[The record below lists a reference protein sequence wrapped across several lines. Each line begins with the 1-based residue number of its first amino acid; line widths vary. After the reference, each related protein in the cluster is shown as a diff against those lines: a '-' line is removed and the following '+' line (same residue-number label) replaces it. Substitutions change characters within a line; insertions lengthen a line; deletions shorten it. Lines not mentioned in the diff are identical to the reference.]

1 MSRKA
6 KAISLSVLL
15 VFSGACGGE
24 DPSDDDAATAAA
36 TDLSPSA
43 RPEVLETLR
52 QDLAAE
58 RHPSDGGG
66 RAWLEQGSLP
76 AVAGEAGTWTL
87 VYEAGPLGIAED
99 GVLFFQAP
107 AFWGWSTP
115 QVREPAAA
123 GYTEVTTSA
132 QGVELHPD
140 TVGESLLAIV
150 IGGRA
155 LEAGERVRIAYGAGP
170 QGARADRY
178 AERDSVFWV
187 GVDGDGDGVR
197 GLVPDPPSVNVAS
210 GVARRLVL
218 TLPTTARPGEAVR
231 LTVAAVDRV
240 GNAAAEFEGEIRLS
254 GPEGSLLFPMLVSLG
269 PGDEGR
275 KSVIATAPIEGVFR
289 LDAEV
294 AGGGPVGR
302 SNPIVVGPDAPSVLW
317 GDLHGHSNFSD
328 GTGTPE
334 DYFRYARDVA
344 ALDVVALTDHDH
356 WGMQPLSRHPELWE
370 EIVRQTH
377 SFHEPGRFV
386 TILGYEWTS
395 WLHGHRHVLYF
406 DDAGEVLSSVDPDYD
421 DPGKLWAA
429 LRGREAMTFAH
440 HSAGGPVATNW
451 EIPPDPAIEPVTEIV
466 SVHGSSEA
474 ADSPKG
480 IYAPVPG
487 NYVRD
492 VLARGYRL
500 GFIGS
505 GDSHDGHPGLV
516 AIAGASGGL
525 AAILADELSREG
537 VLAALRARRAYAT
550 NGPRIFLDVRLGGFP
565 MGSTIHPDEGPIE
578 LSVRVVAE
586 APIESIDVVRS
597 EGVVP
602 LAIAARESVEL
613 RREVRDLEPGDFLYV
628 RVVQADGGAAWSSP
642 FFVR

>member
-1 MSRKA
+1 
-6 KAISLSVLL
+6 
-15 VFSGACGGE
+15 
-24 DPSDDDAATAAA
+24 
-36 TDLSPSA
+36 
-43 RPEVLETLR
+43 
-52 QDLAAE
+52 
-58 RHPSDGGG
+58 
-66 RAWLEQGSLP
+66 
-76 AVAGEAGTWTL
+76 VAGEAGTWIL
-87 VYEAGPLGIAED
+87 VYEAGPLGIAEG
-99 GVLFFQAP
+99 GVVFLQAP
-107 AFWGWSTP
+107 PFWGWSTP
-115 QVREPAAA
+115 QVSEPAAA
-123 GYTEVTTSA
+123 GFTEVTTA
-132 QGVELHPD
+132 APGVELHPE
-140 TVGESLLAIV
+140 TVGDGLLAIV
-150 IGGRA
+150 IGGRT
-155 LEAGERVRIAYGAGP
+155 LEAGERVRVVYGAGP
-170 QGARADRY
+170 QGARADWY
-178 AERDSVFWV
+178 AESDSVFWI

-197 GLVPDPPSVNVAS
+197 GLVPDPPRVNVAA
-210 GVARRLVL
+210 GVARRFVL
-218 TLPTTARPGEAVR
+218 TLPTTARIGQEVR
-231 LTVAAVDRV
+231 LTVAAVDRI
-240 GNAAAEFEGEIRLS
+240 GNAAVGFQGEIRLS
-254 GPEGSLLFPMLVSLG
+254 GPQRALRFPPVISVG
-269 PGDEGR
+269 PGDAGRRSVEVTAVAEG
-275 KSVIATAPIEGVFR
+275 AFR
-289 LDAEV
+289 LDAEA
-294 AGGGPVGR
+294 AGRGPAGR
-302 SNPIVVGPDAPSVLW
+302 SNPIVVGSEAPSVLW

-370 EIVRQTH
+370 EIVRQTR

-421 DPGKLWAA
+421 DPRELWAA

-451 EIPPDPAIEPVTEIV
+451 EIPPDPVLEPVTEIV

-492 VLARGYRL
+492 VLARGYDL

-505 GDSHDGHPGLV
+505 GDSHDGHPGLA
-516 AIAGASGGL
+516 AIAGTSGGL

-550 NGPRIFLDVRLGGFP
+550 NGPRIFLDVRLGVLS
-565 MGSTIHPDEGPIE
+565 MGSTIDPADGPLE

-586 APIESIDVVRS
+586 APIESIDVIRLG
-597 EGVVP
+597 GVMP
-602 LAIAARESVEL
+602 LAIADGESVEL
-613 RREVRDLEPGDFLYV
+613 RHGVRDLEPGDFLYV
-628 RVVQADGGAAWSSP
+628 RVVQTDGGAAWSSP